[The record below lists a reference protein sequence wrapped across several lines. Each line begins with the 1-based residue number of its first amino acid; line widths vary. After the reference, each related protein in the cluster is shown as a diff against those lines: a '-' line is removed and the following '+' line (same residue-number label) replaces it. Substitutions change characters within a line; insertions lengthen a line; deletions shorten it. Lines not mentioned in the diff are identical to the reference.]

1 MLSDTFAKNVLQLTQ
16 NTLAQLRTVARTVQV
31 QWVSAHSRLW
41 AGREWFYGSLPPC
54 IRRYCFLQV
63 PKIIS
68 WMRHSQRLHHEGIM
82 VISWMS
88 LHCMSHH
95 LISHHS
101 IMNVSP
107 FMIDS
112 LLVMCEIP
120 SCVKHSCVKHF
131 THDESNDCGIK
142 WMWNDLF
149 TFMVHSRNA
158 PEHFEMPSSHSKCPL
173 RIRNALFTFEMP
185 SSHSEFEMPSS
196 HSECPL
202 HIYNTIIYKSH
213 SWKDHRHL
221 RYAIITYMTFSLFVG
236 IVWSH
241 MAFVAIANES
251 CHTYECVMSHET
263 NKQRHARKQVI
274 SHMWMSH
281 VTHVNEA
288 CHTYE
293 WSI

>member
-1 MLSDTFAKNVLQLTQ
+1 MNEAFT
-16 NTLAQLRTVARTVQV
+16 
-31 QWVSAHSRLW
+31 
-41 AGREWFYGSLPPC
+41 
-54 IRRYCFLQV
+54 
-63 PKIIS
+63 KITS
-68 WMRHSQRLHHEGIM
+68 WRNNGY
-82 VISWMS
+82 
-88 LHCMSHH
+88 
-95 LISHHS
+95 
-101 IMNVSP
+101 IMNVS
-107 FMIDS
+107 S
-112 LLVMCEIP
+112 LYVSSFNISSFYHECLTIYDRLIARHVWNTLMCEAFM
-120 SCVKHSCVKHF
+120 CEAFHTWREQRLWNKMNVKWPIHIHGTLTKCPRAF
-131 THDESNDCGIK
+131 RNA
-142 WMWNDLF
+142 LF
-149 TFMVHSRNA
+149 T
-158 PEHFEMPSSHSKCPL
+158 FEMPSSHSKCPL
-173 RIRNALFTFEMP
+173 HIRNALFTFEMP